1 MTRLPLTI
9 CLALTWFFAVNT
21 LVSVAVAAAS
31 RWYSTLGARRGET
44 AMDRQLARAWR
55 LLPAGLSSAVVAVF
69 MPAFLAYEPSGSPE
83 PVGWTLR
90 LTAVA
95 TLALVAAG
103 CGRGAMLTRR
113 ARSIVDRLQVDAVPL
128 ELPGLSGTRIRAYA
142 VHDAFPVVS
151 LVGVWRPRLFVA
163 RQVLA
168 VLSATELKAAVEHEL
183 AHSRAWDN
191 AIRVLYAWTP
201 DLLGWLPA
209 GRRLERLWAA
219 AAERAADRTAAQGS
233 ETRGVDLAGALVKV
247 SRLAAA
253 PASAPGVPLFST
265 FHECGEI
272 ADRVRR
278 LVSAS
283 SAERRCR
290 SGLPALGVAA
300 ALVGCASSPKTW
312 QMLYA
317 LSEACVRFLP

>member
-31 RWYSTLGARRGET
+31 KWYRTRGARRGET
-44 AMDRQLARAWR
+44 AMDRQLALAWR

-69 MPAFLAYEPSGSPE
+69 VPAFLAYEPSGSPE

-90 LTAVA
+90 LTAGA

-191 AIRVLYAWTP
+191 ATRVLYAWTP

-219 AAERAADRTAAQGS
+219 AAEREADRTAAQGS
-233 ETRGVDLAGALVKV
+233 ATRGVDLAGALVKV

-253 PASAPGVPLFST
+253 PASAPAVPLFST

-283 SAERRCR
+283 SGEPRCC
-290 SGLPALGVAA
+290 SGLPARGVAA
-300 ALVGCASSPKTW
+300 ALVVCASVPKMW
-312 QMLYA
+312 QMLHA
-317 LSEACVRFLP
+317 ISETCVQFLP

>member
-9 CLALTWFFAVNT
+9 CLALAWFLAVNT
-21 LVSVAVAAAS
+21 LVSVAVAAAIT
-31 RWYSTLGARRGET
+31 WFSTRGAGRGQ
-44 AMDRQLARAWR
+44 AAFDGQLALTWR
-55 LLPAGLSSAVVAVF
+55 LLPAGLASAVVTVF
-69 MPAFLAYEPSGSPE
+69 VPAFLVYEPSSSPE

-90 LTAVA
+90 LSAVA
-95 TLALVAAG
+95 TLALVAAV

-113 ARSIVDRLQVDAVPL
+113 ARSIVGRWQVDAVPL
-128 ELPGLSGTRIRAYA
+128 ELAGLSGTRMRAYA
-142 VHDAFPVVS
+142 VHDAFPVVA
-151 LVGVWRPRLFVA
+151 LVGIWRPRLFVA

-183 AHSRAWDN
+183 AHRRAWDN
-191 AIRVLYAWTP
+191 AARMLYAWTP
-201 DLLGWLPA
+201 DVLGWLPA

-219 AAERAADRTAAQGS
+219 AAEREADRAAAQGS
-233 ETRGVDLAGALVKV
+233 EARGVDLAGALVKV

-253 PASAPGVPLFST
+253 PASAPAVPLFST

-290 SGLPALGVAA
+290 RGLPALEVA
-300 ALVGCASSPKTW
+300 VVFIGCASLPKTW
-312 QMLYA
+312 QMLHA
-317 LSEACVRFLP
+317 ISETCVRFLP